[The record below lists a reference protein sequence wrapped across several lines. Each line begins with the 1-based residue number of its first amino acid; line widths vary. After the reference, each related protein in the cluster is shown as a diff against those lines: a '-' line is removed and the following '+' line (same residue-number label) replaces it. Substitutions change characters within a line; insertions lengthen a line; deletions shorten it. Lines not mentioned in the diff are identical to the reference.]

1 MEKAKSF
8 GRRARPSPPS
18 RTVACTAAAEPLA
31 ARGEPL
37 LVTLQR
43 EPPSVNKS
51 FRDAPPPVEQ
61 EIAEWK
67 ESPKIRKRSF
77 REPWR
82 SVSIVAG
89 VAFAATSWIVP
100 QEVAN
105 VASIGLGVLTAGS
118 IYAGWRGR
126 K

>member
-1 MEKAKSF
+1 MEKAKPF
-8 GRRARPSPPS
+8 GRRARPSPPW
-18 RTVACTAAAEPLA
+18 RTVASTAAAEPLA
-31 ARGEPL
+31 ARSEPL
-37 LVTLQR
+37 LVALQR
-43 EPPSVNKS
+43 EPPPVNKS
-51 FRDAPPPVEQ
+51 FKDAPAPVEQ
-61 EIAEWK
+61 EIGEWK
-67 ESPKIRKRSF
+67 EAPKIRKRSF

-118 IYAGWRGR
+118 IYAAWRGR